1 MVKEG
6 RPKFNPRPGRR
17 LNLGLRLPQ
26 ENGNRVLFKMALTDY
41 EKVNCVSAVLSFQTR
56 WEKHITQLVESA
68 VCDQFLDSLK
78 GEQQG

>member
-41 EKVNCVSAVLSFQTR
+41 ERVLCAISSLILLRGSNKVNF
-56 WEKHITQLVESA
+56 
-68 VCDQFLDSLK
+68 
-78 GEQQG
+78 GGY